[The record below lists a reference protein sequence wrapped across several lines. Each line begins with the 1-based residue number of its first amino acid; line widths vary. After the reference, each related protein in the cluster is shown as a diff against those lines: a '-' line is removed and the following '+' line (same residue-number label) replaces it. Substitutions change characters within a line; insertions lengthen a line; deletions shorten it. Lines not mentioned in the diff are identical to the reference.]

1 MFWKRMKRYKTKKNV
16 QPLKPK
22 KNKKKDMRQYSS
34 IFLLIGL
41 NVVLWSFYYA
51 FAYKTIHYKYAS
63 NVTTYTAQAIDP
75 NAQENEAEE
84 DPVLSIDP
92 EQIENIVNTEAFTH
106 AVWPGYRG
114 DVSNGPEV
122 RKHFAENLAKVIVN
136 TGGVEVPGTYRVH
149 FYYVVRDDGAIQF
162 LSLVGD
168 GRTTPST
175 PQYLIRHAQKL
186 VNIGV
191 PGIRP
196 GTDVNGDPITVVYE
210 LVIKFTQSY

>member
-1 MFWKRMKRYKTKKNV
+1 MFWKRTRRYRTKKNV
-16 QPLKPK
+16 EPMKPK
-22 KNKKKDMRQYSS
+22 KNKKKDMREYSS
-34 IFLLIGL
+34 IFFLIGL
-41 NVVLWSFYYA
+41 NIVLWSFYYA
-51 FAYKTIHYKYAS
+51 FAYKTIHYKEALSSTVY
-63 NVTTYTAQAIDP
+63 NAQAIDP
-75 NAQENEAEE
+75 NAQSEEAEAE
-84 DPVLSIDP
+84 SILSIDP

-106 AVWPGYRG
+106 AVWPGYKG
-114 DVSNGPEV
+114 DVSDGARV
-122 RKHFAENLAKVIVN
+122 RRHFSENLAKVIVSA
-136 TGGVEVPGTYRVH
+136 GGVEVPATYKVH

-168 GRTTPST
+168 GRTTPNT
-175 PQYLIRHAQKL
+175 PRYLIKHAQKL